1 MVEPVPPRGL
11 LPHLLEPPCSRQ
23 VGVGIVVVCRSKE
36 NEGVKKNCLH
46 FAAMMSVEKRHRDD
60 GSRSASPA
68 SSAELSI
75 SVPRPSPSPGWQLA
89 DREAPR
95 AAGSAGQPP
104 SHVGRFDV
112 ACGGLAASVCNQTRV
127 DDALCLLP
135 PPRHLLLPSWGRER
149 SNRDLEASRARRNRP
164 AARRPRHAGAHA
176 RPPPLP
182 ALRFAAAARRAM
194 RGTDFFSFCLFR
206 GGGPHDR
213 RRS

>member
-1 MVEPVPPRGL
+1 M
-11 LPHLLEPPCSRQ
+11 
-23 VGVGIVVVCRSKE
+23 VVCRSKE

-104 SHVGRFDV
+104 SHVGRF
-112 ACGGLAASVCNQTRV
+112 GMGASPRQVPIKTMTP
-127 DDALCLLP
+127 CLSP
-135 PPRHLLLPSWGRER
+135 PPPPTVPGPRKVE
-149 SNRDLEASRARRNRP
+149 SR
-164 AARRPRHAGAHA
+164 
-176 RPPPLP
+176 L
-182 ALRFAAAARRAM
+182 
-194 RGTDFFSFCLFR
+194 
-206 GGGPHDR
+206 
-213 RRS
+213 